1 MFDAGVLFQELG
13 HAALVDL
20 PLVLAVNF
28 VADQNEG
35 EFLRLL
41 GSTLVEEL
49 GDPGLD
55 IVEGLGR
62 SGSTLLLVI
71 S

>member
-1 MFDAGVLFQELG
+1 MLDAGVLFQELG
-13 HAALVDL
+13 HATLVDL

-35 EFLRLL
+35 EFLRFL

-55 IVEGLGR
+55 VVEGLGR
-62 SGSTLLLVI
+62 SGNTLLLVI

>member
-1 MFDAGVLFQELG
+1 MLDAGVLLEELG

-35 EFLRLL
+35 ELL
-41 GSTLVEEL
+41 GLLGRALVEEL

-55 IVEGLGR
+55 VVEGLGR
-62 SGSTLLLVI
+62 SEGTLLLVM